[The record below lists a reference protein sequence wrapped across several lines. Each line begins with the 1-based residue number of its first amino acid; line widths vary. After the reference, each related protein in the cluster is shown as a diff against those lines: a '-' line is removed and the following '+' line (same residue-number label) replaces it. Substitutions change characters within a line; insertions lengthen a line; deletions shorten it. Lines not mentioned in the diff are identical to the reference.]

1 VILREKLDA
10 VRSQLQ
16 ASQAQSTLERAELK
30 SALDSAE
37 EKLRQLSGLE
47 QQLGSI
53 ITDAAAAGA
62 DVQPFTDVLQA
73 AALGSKGR
81 VAQVMITGLLFTFVI
96 FGLVLIG
103 MQHLALTRKMVEIS
117 RENEVL
123 KRRAADSDAAAA
135 AACSELEGL
144 RYAGS

>member
-1 VILREKLDA
+1 MFGSCSCSWTCTGQFVALHFTLRHRPCHRPSPIAIMRAAIANVFRREKLDA

-16 ASQAQSTLERAELK
+16 SSQAQHALEKAELK

-81 VAQVMITGLLFTFVI
+81 VAQVPRTALLLRFI
-96 FGLVLIG
+96 IILRGRG
-103 MQHLALTRKMVEIS
+103 GG
-117 RENEVL
+117 
-123 KRRAADSDAAAA
+123 
-135 AACSELEGL
+135 GL
-144 RYAGS
+144 R

>member
-1 VILREKLDA
+1 MNRVLREKLDA

-16 ASQAQSTLERAELK
+16 SSLSQTTIEKSELK
-30 SALDSAE
+30 SALDAAE

-81 VAQVMITGLLFTFVI
+81 VAQVLRTFSLYHRDI
-96 FGLVLIG
+96 FRALWSATCSVYAHAYCWQIL
-103 MQHLALTRKMVEIS
+103 LALLLTQ
-117 RENEVL
+117 
-123 KRRAADSDAAAA
+123 
-135 AACSELEGL
+135 
-144 RYAGS
+144 

>member
-1 VILREKLDA
+1 VPHPLCFCNTERLFREKLDA

-16 ASQAQSTLERAELK
+16 ASQAQSTLERSELK

-81 VAQVMITGLLFTFVI
+81 VAQVVTSARFCDS
-96 FGLVLIG
+96 
-103 MQHLALTRKMVEIS
+103 LAS
-117 RENEVL
+117 
-123 KRRAADSDAAAA
+123 
-135 AACSELEGL
+135 
-144 RYAGS
+144 

>member
-1 VILREKLDA
+1 MSHFTAAATTTTTTTTTFIAIVFVTASFREKLDA

-16 ASQAQSTLERAELK
+16 SSQGQAVLEKSELR

-37 EKLRQLSGLE
+37 DKLRQLSGME

-81 VAQVMITGLLFTFVI
+81 VAQVQWAYI
-96 FGLVLIG
+96 
-103 MQHLALTRKMVEIS
+103 ALC
-117 RENEVL
+117 
-123 KRRAADSDAAAA
+123 RR
-135 AACSELEGL
+135 L
-144 RYAGS
+144 RD

>member
-1 VILREKLDA
+1 MPATTTTTTSIGIVFVTVSSREKLDA

-16 ASQAQSTLERAELK
+16 SSQAQAVLEKSELR

-37 EKLRQLSGLE
+37 DKLRQLAGME

-81 VAQVMITGLLFTFVI
+81 VAQV
-96 FGLVLIG
+96 
-103 MQHLALTRKMVEIS
+103 QLA
-117 RENEVL
+117 
-123 KRRAADSDAAAA
+123 
-135 AACSELEGL
+135 
-144 RYAGS
+144 

>member
-1 VILREKLDA
+1 MPATTTATTSIGIVFVTVSSREKLDA

-16 ASQAQSTLERAELK
+16 SSQAQAVLEKSELR

-37 EKLRQLSGLE
+37 DKLRQLAGME

-81 VAQVMITGLLFTFVI
+81 VAQV
-96 FGLVLIG
+96 
-103 MQHLALTRKMVEIS
+103 QWA
-117 RENEVL
+117 
-123 KRRAADSDAAAA
+123 
-135 AACSELEGL
+135 
-144 RYAGS
+144 

>member
-1 VILREKLDA
+1 MPITVQVMLTLCYREKLDA

-16 ASQAQSTLERAELK
+16 SSQAQSALEKAELR
-30 SALDSAE
+30 SALDAAE
-37 EKLRQLSGLE
+37 EKLRHLSGIE

-81 VAQVMITGLLFTFVI
+81 VAQVCVFVLFLFGFVLLTAV
-96 FGLVLIG
+96 
-103 MQHLALTRKMVEIS
+103 
-117 RENEVL
+117 
-123 KRRAADSDAAAA
+123 
-135 AACSELEGL
+135 
-144 RYAGS
+144 